1 MTNALPTGEVV
12 YCFTDVEGST
22 QLAHDLGPGFAE
34 LNDEHRRV
42 VRAAVA
48 DHRGVEVSTHGD
60 AFFVVFTTPSDGAD
74 AAQRIH
80 RDLERVPIR
89 VRIGLHLGTAPLVD
103 GTYIGTEVNRAARI
117 GDAAHGGQ
125 TLVSSSV
132 KHGLVGVELTDLG
145 QHRLKGFVEPLP
157 LFQLGPGAFPPLR
170 TLRQRTLPVPAD
182 SFVGRAADMERLL
195 ALLGGGRLITI
206 VGAGGT
212 GKTRL
217 LVETASRCEEQ
228 FAGGVHW
235 VPLAD
240 VDAAP
245 RVPGEIAHVLGAET
259 LEQLPARIGDAATL
273 LLLDNAEH
281 LVPAIAEPI
290 GEALRLCPTLT
301 ILVTSRERL
310 RVPGEQLLPL
320 QPLGEDAAAEL
331 FLARARQLNPLYD
344 EATDAVA
351 ALCVRLDGLPLAI
364 ELAAARTTLMT
375 VTQLTERL
383 ADRLDVLKSGDRDPR
398 QRTLQATVEWSYALL
413 TDEQRATH
421 ARMSIFAGGCTLDS
435 AEAITGSGPDECQS
449 LVEKSL
455 LEVDH
460 HFAQTRLTMLETV
473 RTVAAAELAGAGGDD
488 ELLDRYID
496 HYLAA
501 LEQHDEVVR
510 LGVTQ
515 LEALRWFD
523 EELANLRHAFDRAQ
537 SMGDG
542 HRAARIAAA
551 SAWSLGLRDLRA
563 AYDLRA
569 RALALPFDDAAL
581 RIRLLAG
588 AAGLAP
594 LVGEAGALPALI
606 AETERVAK
614 ASRDPFLIATALET
628 RAYTV
633 PYDEARPL
641 LEQVVATMRELGAHE
656 QEVRAAINLGAIAL
670 AAFAWSDASAQLEYA
685 LELVRATGNRDG
697 IATTSIN
704 LAQAL
709 LQLGDDTRAQTL
721 AVETRALALELGDRS
736 LEPICDYID
745 AVVAARSG
753 DGDGATAA
761 YASGEQHL
769 VELGLTLEP
778 AEEELRRVARTLVQ
792 GAERG

>member
-1 MTNALPTGEVV
+1 MRSALPAGEVV
-12 YCFTDVEGST
+12 FCFTDVEGST
-22 QLAHDLGPGFAE
+22 QLAHDLGAGFAE
-34 LNDEHRRV
+34 LNDEHRHV

-48 DHRGVEVSTHGD
+48 EHRGVEVSTHGD
-60 AFFVVFTTPSDGAD
+60 AFFVVFTTSTDGAD

-80 RDLERVPIR
+80 RDLQRLPIR
-89 VRIGLHLGTAPLVD
+89 VRIGLHAGTAPLVD

-132 KHGLVGVELTDLG
+132 KHELVGVELTDMG

-182 SFVGRAADMERLL
+182 SFVGRAADVERLL
-195 ALLGGGRLITI
+195 ALVASGGRLITI

-217 LVETASRCEEQ
+217 LVETASRCEEK

-259 LEQLPARIGDAATL
+259 LEQLPGRIGEAATL

-281 LVPAIAEPI
+281 LVPAIADPI
-290 GEALRLCPTLT
+290 SEALRLCPTLT

-320 QPLGEDAAAEL
+320 QPLGKDAAAEL

-344 EATDAVA
+344 EANAAVA
-351 ALCVRLDGLPLAI
+351 ALCTKLDGLPLAI

-413 TDEQRATH
+413 TDEQRSTH

-435 AEAITGSGPDECQS
+435 AEAITGAGPDEWQS

-473 RTVAAAELAGAGGDD
+473 RSVAAAELASMGGDD
-488 ELLDRYID
+488 QLLDRYID
-496 HYLAA
+496 HYLVA

-510 LGVTQ
+510 AGATQ
-515 LEALRWFD
+515 LGALRWFD
-523 EELANLRHAFDRAQ
+523 EELANLRHAFDRAE
-537 SMGDG
+537 SAGDG

-551 SAWSLGLRDLRA
+551 SAWSLGLRDVRA
-563 AYDLRA
+563 AYALRA

-588 AAGLAP
+588 VAGLAL
-594 LVGEAGALPALI
+594 LVGEADALPELI
-606 AETERVAK
+606 AEAARVAE
-614 ASRDPFLIATALET
+614 ASGDPFLIATALET

-633 PYDEARPL
+633 PYAEARPL
-641 LEQVVATMRELGAHE
+641 LEQVVATMHELGAHE
-656 QEVRAAINLGAIAL
+656 EEVRAAINLGAIAL
-670 AAFAWSDASAQLEYA
+670 AAFAWSDASVQLEYA

-709 LQLGDDTRAQTL
+709 LQLGDDTRAQ
-721 AVETRALALELGDRS
+721 ALAADTRELAIELGDRT
-736 LEPICDYID
+736 LKPICDFVD
-745 AVVAARSG
+745 AVVAVRSG
-753 DGDGATAA
+753 DGEAATAS
-761 YASGEQHL
+761 YTSGERAL
-769 VELGLTLEP
+769 EELSLTLEP
-778 AEEELRRVARTLVQ
+778 AEEELRRLARNLV
-792 GAERG
+792 RG

>member
-1 MTNALPTGEVV
+1 MTSVLPAGEVV
-12 YCFTDVEGST
+12 FCFTDVEGST
-22 QLAHDLGPGFAE
+22 QLAHDLGAGFAE

-42 VRAAVA
+42 VRAAIA
-48 DHRGVEVSTHGD
+48 AHRGMEVSTHGD
-60 AFFVVFTTPSDGAD
+60 AFFAVFTTSADGAD
-74 AAQRIH
+74 AALQIH
-80 RDLERVPIR
+80 RDLERLPIR
-89 VRIGLHLGTAPLVD
+89 VRIGLHVGTAPLVD
-103 GTYIGTEVNRAARI
+103 ETYIGTEVNRAARI

-132 KHGLVGVELTDLG
+132 RHGLVGAELTDMG

-182 SFVGRAADMERLL
+182 SFVGRAADVERLL
-195 ALLGGGRLITI
+195 ALVAGGGRLITI

-217 LVETASRCEEQ
+217 LVETASRCDEQ

-240 VDAAP
+240 VDASP

-259 LEQLPARIGDAATL
+259 LEQLPGRIGEAATL

-281 LVPAIAEPI
+281 LVPTIAGPI
-290 GEALRLCPTLT
+290 SEALRLCPTLM

-320 QPLGEDAAAEL
+320 QPLGTDAAVEL
-331 FLARARQLNPLYD
+331 FFARARQLNPLYD
-344 EATDAVA
+344 DATDAVA
-351 ALCVRLDGLPLAI
+351 VLCAKLDGLPLAI

-375 VTQLTERL
+375 VTQLTERI
-383 ADRLDVLKSGDRDPR
+383 ADHLDVLKSGDRDPR

-435 AEAITGSGPDECQS
+435 AEAITGAGPDEWQS

-473 RTVAAAELAGAGGDD
+473 RSVAAAELARAGGDD
-488 ELLDRYID
+488 QLLDRYID

-510 LGVTQ
+510 VGATQ
-515 LEALRWFD
+515 LDALRWFD
-523 EELANLRHAFDRAQ
+523 EELANLRHAFDRAE
-537 SMGDG
+537 SAGDG

-551 SAWSLGLRDLRA
+551 SAWSLGRRDMRA

-569 RALALPFDDAAL
+569 RALALPFDDPAL

-588 AAGLAP
+588 VAGLAP
-594 LVGEAGALPALI
+594 LVGEAGALPVLI
-606 AETERVAK
+606 AEVACVAE
-614 ASRDPFLIATALET
+614 ASGDPFLIATALET

-641 LEQVVATMRELGAHE
+641 LEQVVATMHELGAHE

-670 AAFAWSDASAQLEYA
+670 ASFAWSDASMQLEYA

-709 LQLGDDTRAQTL
+709 LQLGDNTRAHAL
-721 AVETRALALELGDRS
+721 AVETRVLALELGDRA
-736 LEPICDYID
+736 LEPICDFVD
-745 AVVAARSG
+745 AVVAARNG
-753 DGDGATAA
+753 DRDRAAAA
-761 YASGEQHL
+761 YESGERL
-769 VELGLTLEP
+769 FVELGLTLEP
-778 AEEELRRVARTLVQ
+778 AEEELRRLAGDL
-792 GAERG
+792 ALA